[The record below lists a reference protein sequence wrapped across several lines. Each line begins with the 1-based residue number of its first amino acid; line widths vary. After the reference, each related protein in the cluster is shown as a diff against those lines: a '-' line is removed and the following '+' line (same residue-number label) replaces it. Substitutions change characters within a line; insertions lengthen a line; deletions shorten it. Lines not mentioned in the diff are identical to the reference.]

1 MMAKTQKTCL
11 TLIVATEADKEIR
24 SGSGGGGEAKSFQF
38 SGRFAGAISLVL
50 TKHSGKE
57 RNDNLN

>member
-24 SGSGGGGEAKSFQF
+24 SEGGGGEA
-38 SGRFAGAISLVL
+38 
-50 TKHSGKE
+50 
-57 RNDNLN
+57 